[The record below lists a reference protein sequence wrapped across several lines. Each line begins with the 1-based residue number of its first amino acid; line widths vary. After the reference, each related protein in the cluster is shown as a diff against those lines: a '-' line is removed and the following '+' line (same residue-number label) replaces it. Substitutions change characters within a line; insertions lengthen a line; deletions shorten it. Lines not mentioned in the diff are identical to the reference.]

1 MYQNEPVFD
10 QGPSTT
16 TVNTAYCSTFNVFL
30 SLFAN
35 MSSDTHRGLKDI
47 TADVQQPVVFP
58 ANALETNPLTNI
70 PHGNIPNTP
79 LASSTISFLLGST
92 FIFGL
97 YTAVNDISNTA
108 GLLTYQLG
116 CFIAAWAFFHWAE
129 FAVTAGWNF
138 EKCSVDCQSFFSRKE
153 NNNNDVHKAYLLDNG
168 AMYHIANGAA
178 LLEYLLS
185 LYIIPSGKSWP
196 YVSQIGMLQLS
207 VFTSSLFTTQIIQAQ
222 LWLLL
227 AKSCDP
233 QP

>member
-1 MYQNEPVFD
+1 
-10 QGPSTT
+10 
-16 TVNTAYCSTFNVFL
+16 
-30 SLFAN
+30 
-35 MSSDTHRGLKDI
+35 MSSDTHRGLKDL

-92 FIFGL
+92 FLFGL

-153 NNNNDVHKAYLLDNG
+153 EKQL
-168 AMYHIANGAA
+168 MYIKRISWIMVRCTILRMAQHCWST
-178 LLEYLLS
+178 LS
-185 LYIIPSGKSWP
+185 ACI
-196 YVSQIGMLQLS
+196 
-207 VFTSSLFTTQIIQAQ
+207 SSLQANHGHMF
-222 LWLLL
+222 LKLVCF
-227 AKSCDP
+227 SCRCP
-233 QP
+233 